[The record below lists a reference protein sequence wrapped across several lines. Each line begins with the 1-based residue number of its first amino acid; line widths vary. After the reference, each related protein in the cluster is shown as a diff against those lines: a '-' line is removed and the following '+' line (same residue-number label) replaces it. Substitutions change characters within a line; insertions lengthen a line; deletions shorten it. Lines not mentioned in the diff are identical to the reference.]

1 METRNLILAIVLS
14 VGVLLLW
21 TVFIEAPR
29 QQVANQ
35 VSNVD
40 LNINEIEGTNL
51 DSEDLNYENFSEDSS
66 TNSLEAMEPKLSIDE
81 SLKENNRI
89 TIDSNKLSGSI
100 NLTGLSFDDI
110 VLKDYK
116 NNINQDPENV
126 RLLAPKDTYE
136 GYGLNFG
143 WYSSDDNIDLPDSK
157 TEWKIIGNK
166 KTMSNNGL
174 LEFEWIN
181 SQNIKFLVRL
191 KLIEDYLINVEQ
203 SVINNSEKEIK
214 IIPISE
220 IKRKEIPEL
229 SGMVI
234 LHEGAIGYFE
244 EDSLVEIKYSDSSCF
259 FSCDAYSKEEGEG
272 QYTYVSNKGWLGLT
286 DKYWQTAII
295 PEQNKNF
302 TARFEYNDGYIAR
315 YYENEAIS
323 VLPSENKGSSLKL
336 FIGPKESKALDEYE
350 EKYNIYNF
358 SYSIDWGMF
367 YFLTKPLFSV
377 IYFLYQLLGNF
388 GLAIIALT
396 VIIRIVFFPLA
407 NWSFVSMA
415 KMKMLQ
421 PEMTRIKELY
431 KEDRPQQQKALMDL
445 YKKEKVNPISGCLPI
460 LIQIPFFFAIYK
472 MLFVSIEMRHA
483 PFYGWIQDLAAKD
496 PTSIFN
502 MFGLIPWDPPSFL
515 IIGVWPVLMGLTM
528 YIQQKLNPAPPDPI
542 QAKIFMFFPLFI
554 TILLAQFAAGLV
566 IYWTTNN
573 LLSII
578 QQWVITRRTTVKT
591 N

>member
-1 METRNLILAIVLS
+1 METRNLILSIVLS

-21 TVFIEAPR
+21 TVFIEGPR
-29 QQVANQ
+29 QQINPSIESGQQDSIGEIAEVETEELNQ
-35 VSNVD
+35 
-40 LNINEIEGTNL
+40 IE
-51 DSEDLNYENFSEDSS
+51 EDLGIKKQSFETLE
-66 TNSLEAMEPKLSIDE
+66 NSLQSSARVNIDTQ
-81 SLKENNRI
+81 SLE
-89 TIDSNKLSGSI
+89 GSI
-100 NLTGLSFDDI
+100 NLKGLKIDDI
-110 VLKDYK
+110 VLTKYQETLDE
-116 NNINQDPENV
+116 NSSNIRVLSPLSTENG
-126 RLLAPKDTYE
+126 YE
-136 GYGLNFG
+136 VSFG
-143 WYSSDDNIDLPDSK
+143 WLKDKNANFETPTSES
-157 TEWKIIGNK
+157 EWKLISS
-166 KTMSNNGL
+166 SNTLRENNE
-174 LEFEWIN
+174 LEFEWSNNTGQIYRTSISVDENYLFSIN
-181 SQNIKFLVRL
+181 QKI
-191 KLIEDYLINVEQ
+191 
-203 SVINNSEKEIK
+203 INNSNQEIIVNNASK
-214 IIPISE
+214 INRQNAPA
-220 IKRKEIPEL
+220 L
-229 SGMVI
+229 SGMFI
-234 LHEGAIGYFE
+234 LHEGLLGVLE
-244 EDSLVEIKYSDSSCF
+244 EKLELIDYDDLKD
-259 FSCDAYSKEEGEG
+259 EGEIE
-272 QYTYVSNKGWLGLT
+272 TLNFESENGWVGIT
-286 DKYWQTAII
+286 DKYWLAALIPDQAKPFKAIYTYD
-295 PEQNKNF
+295 N
-302 TARFEYNDGYIAR
+302 GYIA
-315 YYENEAIS
+315 YYRSLNAQS
-323 VLPSENKGSSLKL
+323 VQSNGEFEVSSKI
-336 FIGPKESKALDEYE
+336 FIGAKEAKLIDQYQEDF
-350 EKYNIYNF
+350 NIYNF
-358 SYSIDWGMF
+358 DLAIDWGWF
-367 YFLTKPLFSV
+367 YFLTKPLFYI
-377 IYFLYQLLGNF
+377 IYYFSGISGNF
-388 GLAIIALT
+388 GLAIIILT
-396 VIIRIVFFPLA
+396 VITRIIFFPLA